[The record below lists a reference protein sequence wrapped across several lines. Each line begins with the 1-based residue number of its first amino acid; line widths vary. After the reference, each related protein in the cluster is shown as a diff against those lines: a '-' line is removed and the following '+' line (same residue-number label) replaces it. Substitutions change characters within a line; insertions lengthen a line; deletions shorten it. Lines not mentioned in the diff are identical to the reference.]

1 MGGKGSGGARVG
13 AGRKR
18 KKVVDRVA
26 AGTATR
32 AERREAAT
40 EAEDQASQPK
50 VEVRPPGRMPREQ
63 LAVWKRLAP
72 FAIAAKT
79 LTPSTTAAFRDL
91 CEAVVVKAKML
102 AQIEK
107 DGWTFM
113 TMHGQKAHPLVTP
126 HRGMMQ
132 RVEAGFARFKLAPIG
147 KEMDDAWK
155 AKAAKPTSRLV
166 AFIGGKA

>member
-1 MGGKGSGGARVG
+1 MGGKGSGGSRVG

-32 AERREAAT
+32 AERVDTVEERDAAAEAKAVT
-40 EAEDQASQPK
+40 
-50 VEVRPPGRMPREQ
+50 VTPPRMPREQ
-63 LAVWKRLAP
+63 RAVWNRLAP

-79 LTPSTTAAFRDL
+79 LTPSTVAAFRDL

-113 TMHGQKAHPLVTP
+113 TIHGAKAHPLVTP

-132 RVEAGFARFKLAPIG
+132 RVEAGYARFKLAPIG